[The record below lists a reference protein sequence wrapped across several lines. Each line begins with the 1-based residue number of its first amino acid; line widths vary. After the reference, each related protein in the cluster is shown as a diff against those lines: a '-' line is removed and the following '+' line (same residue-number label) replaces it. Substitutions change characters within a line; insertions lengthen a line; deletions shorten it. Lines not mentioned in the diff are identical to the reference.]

1 MFSIL
6 DVILVLVM
14 FLSGV
19 LAMIRGFTRE
29 VLSIASWLASAI
41 AVLLM
46 LKYFPETSAILEKFI
61 GHKVAAQA
69 IFSLIL
75 ATIVLVFVH
84 LFTIWVSDRVLSS
97 SMGALDHTLGF
108 IFGLGRGLVL
118 IVVLYLLFAN
128 LVTKQTHD
136 SWVQNSRSLPLV
148 QGTGEMIISLLPE
161 DLAKDITEKFKKTTY
176 NEQPSGE
183 GSPNRRRNAKK
194 DVNRGYPGN
203 ELRGMDQLV
212 ESTGSVTQN

>member
-1 MFSIL
+1 
-6 DVILVLVM
+6 
-14 FLSGV
+14 
-19 LAMIRGFTRE
+19 MIRGFTRE
-29 VLSIASWLASAI
+29 FLSIASWLASAI
-41 AVLLM
+41 SVLIL

-69 IFSLIL
+69 IFSLFV
-75 ATIVLVFVH
+75 ATIVLVIVH
-84 LFTIWVSDRVLSS
+84 LITIWISDRVLSS
-97 SMGALDHTLGF
+97 SMGALDHSLGF

-118 IVVLYLLFAN
+118 VVVLYLLFAN

-161 DLAKDITEKFKKTTY
+161 DLAKDLTDKFKETTY
-176 NEQPSGE
+176 NDQPSNG
-183 GSPNRRRNAKK
+183 GLPNRRKNAKN
-194 DVNRGYPGN
+194 DANRGYPGS

-212 ESTGSVTQN
+212 ESTGSAAQN